1 MVHHMDVKSAFLNGE
16 LVEEVYVVQP
26 PGFEVEGEENK
37 VYRLDKVLYGLRQAP
52 RAWNIKLDA
61 TLKKIGFEQSPLEHG
76 LYERGTGGGRLLVG
90 VYVDDLVIVGGNE
103 DTITDFKRQM
113 MEEFKIS
120 DLGSLSFYLGI
131 EVHQES
137 GVITLN
143 QAAYASR
150 IVEKA
155 GLVGCNTCATPMEPR
170 LKLSKDSKA
179 PLVDATEY
187 RSLVGSLRYLVNTM
201 PDLAFAVGY
210 VSRFM
215 ERIVRYVAGTIH
227 YGCCYI
233 KGGERRLHGYSD
245 SDMAGDV
252 DTRKS
257 TTGILFFL
265 GNNLVSWQSQKQRVV
280 ALSSCESEYI
290 AAASAACQG
299 IWPARLLGDLRSAAP
314 EVVELRVDNQS
325 TLALMKNHVFHDRSK
340 HIQTKFHFI
349 REAVENG
356 EIQPEFINTGGQLA
370 NILTKALPRIKFQEM
385 RGKVGMVSVTEGH
398 QS

>member
-16 LVEEVYVVQP
+16 LAEEVYVVQP

-37 VYRLDKVLYGLRQAP
+37 VYRLDKALYGLRQAP

-233 KGGERRLHGYSD
+233 KGGERRLTWLQRQRHG
-245 SDMAGDV
+245 
-252 DTRKS
+252 
-257 TTGILFFL
+257 
-265 GNNLVSWQSQKQRVV
+265 
-280 ALSSCESEYI
+280 
-290 AAASAACQG
+290 
-299 IWPARLLGDLRSAAP
+299 
-314 EVVELRVDNQS
+314 
-325 TLALMKNHVFHDRSK
+325 
-340 HIQTKFHFI
+340 
-349 REAVENG
+349 
-356 EIQPEFINTGGQLA
+356 
-370 NILTKALPRIKFQEM
+370 
-385 RGKVGMVSVTEGH
+385 RGC
-398 QS
+398 

>member
-1 MVHHMDVKSAFLNGE
+1 
-16 LVEEVYVVQP
+16 
-26 PGFEVEGEENK
+26 
-37 VYRLDKVLYGLRQAP
+37 
-52 RAWNIKLDA
+52 
-61 TLKKIGFEQSPLEHG
+61 
-76 LYERGTGGGRLLVG
+76 
-90 VYVDDLVIVGGNE
+90 
-103 DTITDFKRQM
+103 
-113 MEEFKIS
+113 
-120 DLGSLSFYLGI
+120 
-131 EVHQES
+131 
-137 GVITLN
+137 
-143 QAAYASR
+143 
-150 IVEKA
+150 
-155 GLVGCNTCATPMEPR
+155 
-170 LKLSKDSKA
+170 
-179 PLVDATEY
+179 
-187 RSLVGSLRYLVNTM
+187 
-201 PDLAFAVGY
+201 
-210 VSRFM
+210 
-215 ERIVRYVAGTIH
+215 
-227 YGCCYI
+227 
-233 KGGERRLHGYSD
+233 
-245 SDMAGDV
+245 MAGDV

-356 EIQPEFINTGGQLA
+356 EIQPEFINIGGQLA